1 MVHPNPTPLHP
12 PAVSHHF
19 APGEVMKAR
28 PVGRSEKAQ
37 LLKRSL
43 GYPAQ
48 HVCTNETPIEQ
59 YEWGVNQGEMEEIG
73 VIGEEAMEPP

>member
-1 MVHPNPTPLHP
+1 
-12 PAVSHHF
+12 
-19 APGEVMKAR
+19 MKAR

-73 VIGEEAMEPP
+73 VIGGGSDGTPLGSKLHQYQFNFD